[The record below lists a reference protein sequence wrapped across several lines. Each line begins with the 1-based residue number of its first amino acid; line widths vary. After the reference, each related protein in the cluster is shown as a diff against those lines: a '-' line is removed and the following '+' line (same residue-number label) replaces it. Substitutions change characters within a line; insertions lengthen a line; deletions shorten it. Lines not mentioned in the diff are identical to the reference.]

1 MAALCMCRWRKSTV
15 VISQPFSAIL
25 LMHLRKVGW
34 GVREHDSPFFLF
46 PAFDSAS
53 LALFLLLSLFPP
65 RLALNLF
72 WSPRFRLETRLPGVQ
87 VTSQFKPCQSSCF
100 HFLLSSPHLNCLS
113 ACLSL
118 SLSLSDFLP
127 TPLPALVMRLIRW
140 RVFCW
145 SLSLSALMFI
155 CVTTICVFTSI

>member
-1 MAALCMCRWRKSTV
+1 MEKKYCCDLSALFCHSANAFEEGGVGGAGTWFSFLPIPSFWFSLSCSFPS
-15 VISQPFSAIL
+15 SQPL
-25 LMHLRKVGW
+25 
-34 GVREHDSPFFLF
+34 
-46 PAFDSAS
+46 
-53 LALFLLLSLFPP
+53 PP

-87 VTSQFKPCQSSCF
+87 VTSQFKHCQSSCF

-145 SLSLSALMFI
+145 SLSLSVLMFI
-155 CVTTICVFTSI
+155 CVTTVCVFTSI